1 MSLVLNFRTNI
12 FLKASLNANWLQTN
26 PQAAAGVGDG
36 GDLGLGV
43 SGCGWNAG
51 SAAHRLLHLSE
62 ILNLSEPRLS
72 VTYG

>member
-1 MSLVLNFRTNI
+1 MSLLLNFRTNI
-12 FLKASLNANWLQTN
+12 FLKASLNANWTN

-43 SGCGWNAG
+43 GGCGWNAG
-51 SAAHRLLHLSE
+51 SAAHCLLYLSQ